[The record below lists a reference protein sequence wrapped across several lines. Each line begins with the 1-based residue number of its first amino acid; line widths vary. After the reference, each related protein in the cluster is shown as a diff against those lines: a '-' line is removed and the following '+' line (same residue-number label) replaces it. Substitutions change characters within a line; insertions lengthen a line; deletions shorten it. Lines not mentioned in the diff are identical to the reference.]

1 MTGLSCTSINYRR
14 PCFFLKSV
22 LLISFKHIL
31 AWIKGLGG
39 ANLKLKWTRTLKITL
54 LLYNRRWWCIGIQL
68 FTTDDGKRG
77 SRVQGFKKKQKDKNI
92 YNRRR
97 SSRNGVVCWLVVC
110 LCSTVPAV
118 LVFVFIFFVFRT
130 RLPCRSLYSFFTF
143 SFFNFLKKSTFYHSR
158 KSFFGW

>member
-97 SSRNGVVCWLVVC
+97 SSRNGVVCWLVGLFVLNRPGC
-110 LCSTVPAV
+110 AGLCFHFLCIPNSTTLP
-118 LVFVFIFFVFRT
+118 LPLFFFY
-130 RLPCRSLYSFFTF
+130 LFFF
-143 SFFNFLKKSTFYHSR
+143 
-158 KSFFGW
+158 